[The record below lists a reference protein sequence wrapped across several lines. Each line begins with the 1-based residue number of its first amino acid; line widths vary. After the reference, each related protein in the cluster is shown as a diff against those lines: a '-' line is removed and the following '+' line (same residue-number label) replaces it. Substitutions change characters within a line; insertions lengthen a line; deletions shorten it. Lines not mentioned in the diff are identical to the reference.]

1 MQWLIKIKIEFFTE
15 IEKNKPKFS
24 RNQKK
29 SQITKSILR
38 KEKSLVVVYFLIS
51 NYYKVTEQIVS
62 DLSCLDLGFFKF
74 MI

>member
-38 KEKSLVVVYFLIS
+38 KEKSLVVLYFLIS